1 MADSDSDDELMSR
14 LTSMGMGFAV
24 SSGEDC
30 AYCATSNASLSC
42 SICNK
47 AYYCNEAKQ
56 TCKRRHARAHRNL
69 CIKMRMEKEAAE
81 EEEEDESEEED
92 DESDS
97 ESEDVAHAPLSVG
110 RKASGGIAVPGLTP
124 NQIKKL
130 LDLATKSDSAS
141 TSSSI
146 DKLQK
151 QISQLMADKKITV
164 TRERGSSGASLKE
177 IKALQQ
183 KLTELETKTQSVA
196 YASQSGGMM
205 TVASVYTPLL
215 VKDDP
220 DFKKYF
226 KLKGLDIPIEQ
237 IKAKMKTDGFSPDLL
252 DTPDAISPNDSGPE
266 KGAYTPMT
274 VAEDPAFTKYFKLK
288 SMNMSKDHIMLKM
301 EADGVDPTLLD
312 TPNKV
317 SPNDPGP
324 PMQFSSGYSSNGMAP
339 LSPLQGNGGFSWP
352 SMPAAA
358 PVVPYDPLKVRDDP
372 KFQKYFKLRQ
382 MGMADELIK
391 LKMKGEEVDPDL
403 LDRPD
408 EVSPNDPGPPVQAP
422 ASPTGPV
429 SMEQLFS
436 ILMQHQQIIQQVS
449 NGGTI
454 SGGARGRGS
463 SGGVDGMPLRSVED
477 QMAQELAAAESAID
491 DIFGDESQQPKGPGG
506 MSMIEQLEKKA
517 RKESNKK
524 LVENREEV
532 NRLISKLLTTT
543 LSTDEDAI
551 SFYKAIGPKLED
563 YGLSLGTD
571 SVQTWS
577 SRLLIKNKDTR
588 DWYFSEQER
597 LDAGKAY
604 GRLWGLSFLE
614 RDAGQ
619 LIAKRVQILNA
630 PATMRAIAKGKPE
643 LIDKFTQL
651 LKDAVKLKHKVFKS
665 GSYAAEVRQLHT
677 LNIPER
683 FEERG
688 TQLIDSAA
696 VLADASMDLAEEEF
710 KSLENATRAKRI
722 RARAVVH
729 VAEKAVTLVGI
740 VKKIGA
746 NGVND
751 VRLREVEANL
761 AKIKEL
767 YLSGEKEEEE
777 EDDVL

>member
-1 MADSDSDDELMSR
+1 
-14 LTSMGMGFAV
+14 
-24 SSGEDC
+24 
-30 AYCATSNASLSC
+30 
-42 SICNK
+42 
-47 AYYCNEAKQ
+47 
-56 TCKRRHARAHRNL
+56 
-69 CIKMRMEKEAAE
+69 MEKEAAE

-97 ESEDVAHAPLSVG
+97 ESEDVAHAPLSSG
-110 RKASGGIAVPGLTP
+110 RRPSGGVAIPGLTP

-130 LDLATKSDSAS
+130 LDLATKSDAAT

-151 QISQLMADKKITV
+151 QISQLMADKKNGV

-183 KLTELETKTQSVA
+183 KLTELEKKTQSVA
-196 YASQSGGMM
+196 YAPQSGGMTM
-205 TVASVYTPLL
+205 ARSVYTPLL

-220 DFKKYF
+220 DFTKYF
-226 KLKGLDIPIEQ
+226 KLKSMNMPIDQ
-237 IKAKMKTDGFSPDLL
+237 IKTKMKSDGVSPDLL
-252 DTPDAISPNDSGPE
+252 DTPDAVSPNDSGPE
-266 KGAYTPMT
+266 KGAYIPMT
-274 VAEDPAFTKYFKLK
+274 VANDPAFKKYFKLK
-288 SMNMSKDHIMLKM
+288 DMSMPEDQIKMKM
-301 EADGVDPTLLD
+301 EAEGVDPRLLD
-312 TPNKV
+312 TPN
-317 SPNDPGP
+317 S
-324 PMQFSSGYSSNGMAP
+324 
-339 LSPLQGNGGFSWP
+339 
-352 SMPAAA
+352 
-358 PVVPYDPLKVRDDP
+358 
-372 KFQKYFKLRQ
+372 
-382 MGMADELIK
+382 
-391 LKMKGEEVDPDL
+391 
-403 LDRPD
+403 
-408 EVSPNDPGPPVQAP
+408 VSPNDPGPPVQAP
-422 ASPTGPV
+422 TSPTGPV

-449 NGGTI
+449 NGGSL
-454 SGGARGRGS
+454 SGSRGRGS
-463 SGGVDGMPLRSVED
+463 SGGVDGMPPRSVED

-491 DIFGDESQQPKGPGG
+491 DIFGDESQQSKGPGG

-524 LVENREEV
+524 LVENRDEV
-532 NRLISKLLTTT
+532 NRLVAELLTTK
-543 LSTDEDAI
+543 LSTDEEAI
-551 SFYKAIGPKLED
+551 SFYKTIAPKLEE

-577 SRLLIKNKDTR
+577 SRLLIKNKETR

-614 RDAGQ
+614 RDSGQ

-630 PATMRAIAKGKPE
+630 PATLRAIAKGKPE

-651 LKDAVKLKHKVFKS
+651 LKDTVKLKHKVFKS
-665 GSYAAEVRQLHT
+665 GSYAAEVRQLHAF
-677 LNIPER
+677 NIPER
-683 FEERG
+683 FEQRG
-688 TQLIDSAA
+688 TELIDSAT

-710 KSLENATRAKRI
+710 KSLENTTRAKKI

-746 NGVND
+746 NGVNEL
-751 VRLREVEANL
+751 RLREVEANV
-761 AKIKEL
+761 AKIKEM
-767 YLSGEKEEEE
+767 YLSGEQEEEE

>member
-14 LTSMGMGFAV
+14 LTSMGMGIAAA
-24 SSGEDC
+24 SGEDC
-30 AYCATSNASLSC
+30 DYCATPNASLAC
-42 SICNK
+42 TICNQ
-47 AYYCNEAKQ
+47 AVYCSE
-56 TCKRRHARAHRNL
+56 TCKRRHARAHRNF
-69 CIKMRMEKEAAE
+69 CIKTRMEKEAAE
-81 EEEEDESEEED
+81 QEEEEDSEEEE

-97 ESEDVAHAPLSVG
+97 ESEDVAHAPLSAG
-110 RKASGGIAVPGLTP
+110 RGGSGIAIPGLTP
-124 NQIKKL
+124 IQIKKL
-130 LDLATKSDSAS
+130 LDLASKSDAAS

-151 QISQLMADKKITV
+151 QISQLMADKKSGAAG
-164 TRERGSSGASLKE
+164 ERRSSGASLKE
-177 IKALQQ
+177 IKALQE
-183 KLTELETKTQSVA
+183 KLSELEKKTQNVA
-196 YASQSGGMM
+196 YAPQSGNMM
-205 TVASVYTPLL
+205 ARTSIYTALR

-220 DFKKYF
+220 AMAKYF
-226 KLKGLDIPIEQ
+226 KLKSMDMPIEQ
-237 IKAKMKTDGFSPDLL
+237 IKIKMKADGVSADLL
-252 DTPDAISPNDSGPE
+252 DTPDAISPNDPGPE
-266 KGAYTPMT
+266 KGAYVPMT
-274 VAEDPAFTKYFKLK
+274 VAEDPAFKKYFKLK
-288 SMNMSKDHIMLKM
+288 GIDMPIDQIKTKM
-301 EADGVDPTLLD
+301 KTEGVDPDLLD
-312 TPNKV
+312 NPNSV

-324 PMQFSSGYSSNGMAP
+324 QVMSGYPSNGMA
-339 LSPLQGNGGFSWP
+339 SPLQGSSGGFSWT
-352 SMPAAA
+352 SMPTAA
-358 PVVPYDPLKVRDDP
+358 PVVPYDPLYVKDDP

-382 MGMADELIK
+382 MGMLDEQIK
-391 LKMKGEEVDPDL
+391 LKMKAEEVDPDL

-408 EVSPNDPGPPVQAP
+408 DVSPNDPGPPVQAP

-449 NGGTI
+449 NGGSI
-454 SGGARGRGS
+454 SGARGRGS
-463 SGGVDGMPLRSVED
+463 SGGGGAAGMPPRSVED

-491 DIFGDESQQPKGPGG
+491 DIFGDESQQSKGPGG
-506 MSMIEQLEKKA
+506 MNMIEQLEKKA
-517 RKESNKK
+517 RKDSNKK
-524 LVENREEV
+524 LVENRDEV
-532 NRLISKLLTTT
+532 NRLVAELLTTA
-543 LSTDEDAI
+543 LPTDEEAI
-551 SFYKAIGPKLED
+551 SFYKTIAPKLEEF
-563 YGLSLGTD
+563 GLALGTD

-619 LIAKRVQILNA
+619 LIAKRAQILNA

-651 LKDAVKLKHKVFKS
+651 LKDTVKLKHKVFKS

-677 LNIPER
+677 FNIPER

-688 TQLIDSAA
+688 TELIDSAV

-710 KSLENATRAKRI
+710 RALENATRAKKI
-722 RARAVVH
+722 RALAVVH
-729 VAEKAVTLVGI
+729 AAEKAVTLVGI
-740 VKKIGA
+740 VKKIGTQ
-746 NGVND
+746 GVNE
-751 VRLREVEANL
+751 VRLREVEATL
-761 AKIKEL
+761 AKIKDM